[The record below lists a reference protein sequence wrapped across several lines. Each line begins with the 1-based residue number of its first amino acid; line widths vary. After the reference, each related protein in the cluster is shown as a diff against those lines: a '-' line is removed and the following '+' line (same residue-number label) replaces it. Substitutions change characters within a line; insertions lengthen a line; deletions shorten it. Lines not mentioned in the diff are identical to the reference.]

1 MKKNVQDMTEGKTLK
16 TWVWV
21 VVVAASIHLVV
32 ADSNSHFTLKGAF
45 LADLGDLI
53 FDYGEVWLYAT

>member
-21 VVVAASIHLVV
+21 VVVVAASIHLVV
-32 ADSNSHFTLKGAF
+32 VDSNSHFTLKGAF
-45 LADLGDLI
+45 LADSI